1 MEFENSHKLKGYLES
16 ESKRL
21 NIHSNYAYTYY
32 FIRKFLEILYREH
45 SDIFMVKGSIS
56 RMAHTLKLTRAIT
69 DADLASNIDLID
81 ASYILEKTVKKNDDE
96 IKFSIKNRFTTTNN
110 TINFKIL
117 CNYGHI
123 QQLIKMDLK
132 HQESCDMVKKELPV
146 IMKKDISFDISTYP
160 LEMHIATKLYILLR
174 NTDKTISISKE
185 RRRLKDFYD
194 LHFLLQTNY
203 NEELL
208 CKYNESIKA
217 VTVYNE
223 EKQKYIDFW
232 KKQYE
237 KYPKEQSEIVSV
249 VNNKLENGLIPLD
262 EMVNLVKNS
271 RDTHDEIIKILKF
284 LNN

>member
-56 RMAHTLKLTRAIT
+56 QMAHTLKLTRAIT

-81 ASYILEKTVKKNDDE
+81 ASYILEKTVKKKEDE

-123 QQLIKMDLK
+123 QQLIKIDLK

-208 CKYNESIKA
+208 CKY
-217 VTVYNE
+217 
-223 EKQKYIDFW
+223 F
-232 KKQYE
+232 
-237 KYPKEQSEIVSV
+237 
-249 VNNKLENGLIPLD
+249 
-262 EMVNLVKNS
+262 
-271 RDTHDEIIKILKF
+271 DEICKQRNDINLDLVDLDLLNDKF
-284 LNN
+284 IDTNQDLYLSDKKRYGFSDIEFKDLVYETKDELGKRIR